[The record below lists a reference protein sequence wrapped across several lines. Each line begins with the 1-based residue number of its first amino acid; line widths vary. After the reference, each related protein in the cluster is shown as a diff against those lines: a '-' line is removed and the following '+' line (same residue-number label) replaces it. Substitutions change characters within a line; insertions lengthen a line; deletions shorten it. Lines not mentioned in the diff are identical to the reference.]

1 MPRNTKSNAK
11 NKTTTR
17 GKGKTRKSTKKRGRK
32 TNLERKITNA
42 EILSTQEVQ
51 QLVKE
56 NSFVLDPTVQ
66 NNWFEKCFEFEA
78 KKLRSTEQLHDL
90 IFSPTYIKDME
101 EKNIVTL
108 FGMML
113 KDSQF
118 QKTSNIKI
126 AEIKENARIIAGLS
140 KMKAEQIKR
149 QEIKNQDTTHV
160 GSLINTLLDESLRI
174 AMNDQLEIQTGGIN
188 TYRPPENKDYEVISI
203 DENADD

>member
-1 MPRNTKSNAK
+1 MPRNPKSNAQ
-11 NKTTTR
+11 NKT
-17 GKGKTRKSTKKRGRK
+17 KTGTKRKKRRTAKKSGRK
-32 TNLERKITNA
+32 TNLEKKIKA
-42 EILSTQEVQ
+42 EEMLSTNEVQ
-51 QLVKE
+51 QLIKE

-78 KKLRSTEQLHDL
+78 KKLKSTEQLHDL
-90 IFSPTYIKDME
+90 IFNPSYIKDMD
-101 EKNIVTL
+101 EKNVVTL

-126 AEIKENARIIAGLS
+126 AEIKENTRIISGLT

-149 QEIKNQDTTHV
+149 QEIENQDTTHV

-174 AMNDQLEIQTGGIN
+174 AMNDQLEIQTGGSN
-188 TYRPPENKDYEVISI
+188 TYRPPENTNYEVRVC
-203 DENADD
+203 